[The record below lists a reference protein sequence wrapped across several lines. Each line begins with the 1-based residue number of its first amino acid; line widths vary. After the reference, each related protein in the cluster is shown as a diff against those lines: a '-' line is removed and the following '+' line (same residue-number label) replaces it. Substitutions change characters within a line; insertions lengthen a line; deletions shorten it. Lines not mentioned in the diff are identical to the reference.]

1 LLVTG
6 AIACS
11 PAEKDDVDSQCDPGD
26 ICLWFGTPEAAGM
39 SIDGTP
45 RTEGATFWVVDVIFS
60 PFDNQAIVMD
70 WNNHRIVT
78 FDEDDKLRVL
88 SGVEGRLGDGPE
100 GPAELAEWNHP
111 TDIAWL
117 SDGSVVMAAW
127 HNSRIV
133 KFDADFETMEFI
145 SGTGNRD
152 FSGDGGPALDAVLDL
167 PCGIR
172 VDEDDNILISDM
184 ANQRI
189 RQITPDGI
197 IDTVAGSGAHGFN
210 GDGAALETMLASPA
224 LQRAEPAFKI
234 DYAAGLLYIA
244 DTHNGRIRTF
254 DPVTGIIETIAGMGE
269 TPPDSDNGTVCTAG
283 CGYSGDGGPAT
294 EAMLDTPS
302 DVAVAQDGSVYIAD
316 TENSCVRVVDPDGT
330 IRTFAGICGERG
342 YSGDFGPADEAL
354 LHRPFGVAV
363 DADDNVYISD
373 TYNSIIRVVEPE

>member
-1 LLVTG
+1 
-6 AIACS
+6 
-11 PAEKDDVDSQCDPGD
+11 
-26 ICLWFGTPEAAGM
+26 
-39 SIDGTP
+39 
-45 RTEGATFWVVDVIFS
+45 
-60 PFDNQAIVMD
+60 
-70 WNNHRIVT
+70 
-78 FDEDDKLRVL
+78 
-88 SGVEGRLGDGPE
+88 
-100 GPAELAEWNHP
+100 
-111 TDIAWL
+111 
-117 SDGSVVMAAW
+117 MAAW

-133 KFDADFETMEFI
+133 SFDTDFETMGFV
-145 SGTGNRD
+145 SGTGARD
-152 FSGDGGPALDAVLDL
+152 FGGDGGPAIDAVLDL

-172 VDEDDNILISDM
+172 VDEEDNILISDM

-189 RQITPDGI
+189 RQISPDGM

-234 DYAAGLLYIA
+234 DYAFGKVYIA

-254 DPVTGIIETIAGMGE
+254 DPLAGTIETIAGMGE

-283 CGYSGDGGPAT
+283 CGYAGDDGPAT

-316 TENSCVRVVDPDGT
+316 TENSCVRVVDPDGI

-342 YSGDFGPADEAL
+342 YSGDLGPADEAL

-363 DADDNVYISD
+363 DADGKVYISD
-373 TYNSIIRVVEPE
+373 TYNSVIRVVEPE